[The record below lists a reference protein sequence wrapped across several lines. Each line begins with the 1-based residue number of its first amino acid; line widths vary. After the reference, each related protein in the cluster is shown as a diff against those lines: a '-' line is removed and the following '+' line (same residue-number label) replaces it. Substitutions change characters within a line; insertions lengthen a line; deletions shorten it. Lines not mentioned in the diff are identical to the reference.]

1 MVYLM
6 YNICSPEG
14 SSTQETNRNLPE
26 KKEVQDDKDEKENW
40 RKKLCLPKQ
49 LGINVV
55 HWY

>member
-6 YNICSPEG
+6 DNICAPEG